1 MKKDIPN
8 LKVEDFAIAAIPSDD
23 PNFWDIYILNLHLDE
38 LSNVLVVASGYGE
51 IDGEVRKSSL
61 MRYFYEKLPSLEMQ
75 RIETLPITLFDL
87 TNEYWVSFTLDGHLY
102 DKRYL
107 FVPGSL
113 NPINFIQIP
122 FIEKDGVMLR

>member
-8 LKVEDFAIAAIPSDD
+8 LKVEDFAIAAIPSED

-38 LSNVLVVASGYGE
+38 LKNVFVVASGYGE

-61 MRYFYEKLPSLEMQ
+61 MRYFYESLPSLEMQ
-75 RIETLPITLFDL
+75 RIETLPITLFDI

-107 FVPGSL
+107 YVPGSL
-113 NPINFIQIP
+113 SPINFIKIP